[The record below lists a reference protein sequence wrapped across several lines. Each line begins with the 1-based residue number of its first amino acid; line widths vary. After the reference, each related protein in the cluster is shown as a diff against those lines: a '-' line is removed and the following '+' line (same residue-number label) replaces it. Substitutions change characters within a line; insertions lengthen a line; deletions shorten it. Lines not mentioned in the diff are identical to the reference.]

1 MDRYVL
7 GSDTERVKLEGN
19 LKQNN
24 FYSGSLILWT
34 YSRYRLWQV
43 SPHNRDVRP
52 NIYPWPNIQ
61 YTLSTKCVSKLN
73 TQHSSP
79 LRKYVHASTYIQGIL
94 RTTLLFHATPLT
106 PSLLTPTTLI
116 LPLHTHPSP
125 TLLTIPPH
133 THTSH
138 HPSSHPQPSPSLLTH
153 TPLTLPPPT
162 TSLLA
167 HSHPPHLPFSH
178 IHHSTP
184 LPPHLHSSSRRYRRP
199 VGFLAIS
206 SRQTELSVK
215 ETASHTMPSRM
226 YSSCRHTNKHIH
238 TYVQRSH
245 SVVYV
250 VHS

>member
-1 MDRYVL
+1 MAVLLVLLLKFEEETVVISTWEAGIGREEGREGGREEEREGRGRRRGRRGERRENVDRYVL

-94 RTTLLFHATPLT
+94 RTTLLFHATPIT
-106 PSLLTPTTLI
+106 PS
-116 LPLHTHPSP
+116 S
-125 TLLTIPPH
+125 
-133 THTSH
+133 
-138 HPSSHPQPSPSLLTH
+138 
-153 TPLTLPPPT
+153 
-162 TSLLA
+162 
-167 HSHPPHLPFSH
+167 
-178 IHHSTP
+178 
-184 LPPHLHSSSRRYRRP
+184 
-199 VGFLAIS
+199 
-206 SRQTELSVK
+206 
-215 ETASHTMPSRM
+215 
-226 YSSCRHTNKHIH
+226 
-238 TYVQRSH
+238 
-245 SVVYV
+245 
-250 VHS
+250 

>member
-138 HPSSHPQPSPSLLTH
+138 HPSSHTHFSPSLLTPTLLTIPPHTHNPHSPSSHPPPHPPSSRTYTPHPPTSHPQPSPSLLTPTLSPSLFTH

-162 TSLLA
+162 
-167 HSHPPHLPFSH
+167 HIPHCS
-178 IHHSTP
+178 
-184 LPPHLHSSSRRYRRP
+184 
-199 VGFLAIS
+199 
-206 SRQTELSVK
+206 
-215 ETASHTMPSRM
+215 
-226 YSSCRHTNKHIH
+226 
-238 TYVQRSH
+238 
-245 SVVYV
+245 
-250 VHS
+250 